1 MPVAMTVAC
10 AERGLAGGGLA
21 HHASSQGGGRGEA
34 EAGPGEGP
42 QPPRRVC
49 LSHLL
54 NDSPSASWF
63 GCLHPI
69 FLCSLLGKVEESQE
83 LSSESDIFVQSEIY

>member
-1 MPVAMTVAC
+1 MQSADWQEGAWLTT
-10 AERGLAGGGLA
+10 LAVREEAGA
-21 HHASSQGGGRGEA
+21 RPRRGRGK
-34 EAGPGEGP
+34 GRS
-42 QPPRRVC
+42 PRGVSVC

>member
-1 MPVAMTVAC
+1 MQSADWQEGAWLTT
-10 AERGLAGGGLA
+10 LAV
-21 HHASSQGGGRGEA
+21 REEA
-34 EAGPGEGP
+34 GAGPGEGP

-49 LSHLL
+49 LSYLL